1 MFSKIAVFASL
12 LIAAN
17 ALTLRVK
24 APEVEY
30 CLDGSDAWF
39 SNIVLNIL
47 PWPVEISAGA
57 QLSID
62 GGLDILQVVEVGSQL
77 KLELKLQTPLGE
89 LPIPCIPIDGLQIG
103 SCTYPV

>member
-1 MFSKIAVFASL
+1 MFSKAAILASL

-17 ALTLRVK
+17 AYSLRTK

-39 SNIVLNIL
+39 GNIVLNIL

-77 KLELKLQTPLGE
+77 KLDLKLETPLGA
-89 LPIPCIPIDGLQIG
+89 LPIPCIPVSKIDVNCFPL
-103 SCTYPV
+103 